1 MLLMKAL
8 CQNMIKIP
16 IFGILFFTSIFS
28 IIVLFFA
35 FMISFIY
42 KLAKEMNDKM
52 LSLRLNQ
59 SFFKVTK
66 KR

>member
-1 MLLMKAL
+1 
-8 CQNMIKIP
+8 
-16 IFGILFFTSIFS
+16 
-28 IIVLFFA
+28 
-35 FMISFIY
+35 MISFIY

-66 KR
+66 KRWFKFRMSEKRED

>member
-1 MLLMKAL
+1 
-8 CQNMIKIP
+8 
-16 IFGILFFTSIFS
+16 
-28 IIVLFFA
+28 
-35 FMISFIY
+35 
-42 KLAKEMNDKM
+42 LAKEMNDKM

>member
-16 IFGILFFTSIFS
+16 IFGIFFYQHFS